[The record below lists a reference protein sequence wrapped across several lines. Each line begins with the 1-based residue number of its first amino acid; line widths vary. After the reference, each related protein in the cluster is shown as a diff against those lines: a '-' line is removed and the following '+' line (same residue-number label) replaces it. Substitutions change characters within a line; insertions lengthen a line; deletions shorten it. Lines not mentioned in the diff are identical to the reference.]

1 MITVTV
7 IGRLGADPDF
17 KELGEKNV
25 CNLRIASK
33 EAHGTEWVSATCF
46 GKDAEFAKNYLTKG
60 ASVAITGRLQT
71 RKWTDK
77 EGRDRYSTEVII
89 NRLEG
94 IGSKGGAEVGEEK
107 PF

>member
-1 MITVTV
+1 MISVTV
-7 IGRLGADPDF
+7 IGRLGADPDC
-17 KELGEKNV
+17 KELGEKTV

-33 EAHGTEWVSATCF
+33 EASGTEWVSAVAF

-60 ASVAITGRLQT
+60 SSVAITGRLQT

-77 EGRDRYSTEVII
+77 EGRDRYTTEVVV

-94 IGSKGGAEVGEEK
+94 IGGKGGAEVGEEK